1 MKKKQKWTAVF
12 LTAVLFL
19 LAGCS
24 SESASTASADAA
36 AEMHVSGDGSVS
48 IEQESD
54 SSEAAGTGDTA
65 SGNSSLQAENPDRK
79 LVRTQTVEMETTEFD
94 SFETWLQS
102 RVEAAEGYVENGVVS
117 GREAGSS
124 ALRSASYKLR
134 IPEKGLG
141 GFMVDL
147 RAEGNVTY
155 YTESVEDVTLNY
167 TDTESHIAAL
177 EQEQATLMEMLSQS
191 GDLDTLLA
199 IQNRLTE
206 VRYQLENY
214 ASQLR
219 LYDNEIQY
227 STVYLELR
235 EVERV
240 TAAETG
246 SFAGQLSERLS
257 SNFYALGRGFQ
268 NFALWFLGALP
279 FWILLAALGS
289 AAYGIWRRVRKKRAG
304 GKSGD
309 TEENSGKEK
318 QQMED

>member
-12 LTAVLFL
+12 LTAALFL

-54 SSEAAGTGDTA
+54 SSEAAGTGDAA

-167 TDTESHIAAL
+167 TDTESYIAAL
-177 EQEQATLMEMLSQS
+177 EQ
-191 GDLDTLLA
+191 
-199 IQNRLTE
+199 
-206 VRYQLENY
+206 
-214 ASQLR
+214 
-219 LYDNEIQY
+219 
-227 STVYLELR
+227 
-235 EVERV
+235 ERV

-257 SNFYALGRGFQ
+257 SNFYSLGRGFQ

-309 TEENSGKEK
+309 TEEDSSKEK